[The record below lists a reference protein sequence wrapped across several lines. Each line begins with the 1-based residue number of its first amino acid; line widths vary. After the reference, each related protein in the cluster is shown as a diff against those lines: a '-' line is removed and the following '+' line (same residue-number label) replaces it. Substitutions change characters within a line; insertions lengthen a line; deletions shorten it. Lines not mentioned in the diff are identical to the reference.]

1 MALIWAGGGAL
12 TCLASKAEVARA
24 PAGRA
29 RGLSWCLKVSGCSGP
44 GQSASP
50 GLQRRSI
57 LSELCPEAGGAGG
70 SRGSLPG
77 LLGAHPPQLCQPN
90 PKGGCGWSCGSL
102 GRPPE

>member
-12 TCLASKAEVARA
+12 TCLASKAEGGQAQQGEHGGSHGVCQRL
-24 PAGRA
+24 R
-29 RGLSWCLKVSGCSGP
+29 GP

-50 GLQRRSI
+50 GLQRRFI
-57 LSELCPEAGGAGG
+57 LSGLCPRGRGAGG